1 MPNWDSDAAAH
12 VLRRLGFGG
21 SASDVDN
28 LTSLGLQGAVDSLI
42 NYSAVDNSAMENRLK
57 TDFNL
62 TNPNDGGNFNT
73 NTFREWAISR
83 MVLTKRPF
91 EEKMTLFWH
100 NHFATA
106 LSKVPVIYMYLQN
119 QTLRSNAL
127 ARFDTLLLKIAQDPA
142 MLIWLDG
149 ITNVAARANEN
160 WARELQELFTMG
172 QTDAV
177 TGDANY
183 SQSDVAQIAR
193 AFTGWN
199 FHKRTGGGPFDYDF
213 AVTAN
218 QHDNGPKTIY
228 GQTANF
234 TGDDVV
240 TTVCNRIATPRFL
253 VKKLFAFFVYELDLT
268 SANDRATID
277 KFAQVY
283 MSNDHSITA
292 LVRAI
297 FTSDEFFSDRA
308 RFGLIKSPLELIVGS
323 IRMLGATYNPANG
336 NARDANLYVRS
347 ARMGMD
353 FGNPVDVSGWKLNL
367 GWVNTAWML
376 ERFNYINLFVTN
388 RPTNTSTQ
396 GAFITADQ
404 LQPFAK
410 VSAKRTVRNLLSA
423 LGALQVDGPTIK
435 SLRTYLALADNGS
448 DSPWDPSTMADE
460 RLRGLIHLIMCLP
473 EYQLN

>member
-12 VLRRLGFGG
+12 VLRRLGFRG
-21 SASDVDN
+21 SGSDVDN

-42 NYSAVDNSAMENRLK
+42 NYSAVDNSAMENLLK
-57 TDFNL
+57 TAFNL

-73 NTFREWAISR
+73 TTFREWAISR

-323 IRMLGATYNPANG
+323 IRMLGATYNPAKG
-336 NARDANLYVRS
+336 TTRDANLYVRS
-347 ARMGMD
+347 ARMGLD

-367 GWVNTAWML
+367 G
-376 ERFNYINLFVTN
+376 
-388 RPTNTSTQ
+388 
-396 GAFITADQ
+396 
-404 LQPFAK
+404 
-410 VSAKRTVRNLLSA
+410 
-423 LGALQVDGPTIK
+423 
-435 SLRTYLALADNGS
+435 
-448 DSPWDPSTMADE
+448 
-460 RLRGLIHLIMCLP
+460 
-473 EYQLN
+473 